1 MARRHDSLIPL
12 SREHHTALV
21 LALRIERE
29 VPDGEESALKAVY
42 DTLIAFWAQGLL
54 PHFRAENECLLARL
68 VRHIEPEHELVLRTH
83 RDHLGIEALVA
94 SMRDTE
100 DLTERRRLL
109 REFAGKMR
117 THIRWEDDVLF
128 DKSEAMLMEVELGR
142 LAEDISDRV
151 GDGNAWE
158 HRVWPGWGR
167 GEPEDR

>member
-21 LALRIERE
+21 MAMRIDRE
-29 VPDGEESALKAVY
+29 VPDGDTAAVAAVY

-68 VRHIEPEHELVLRTH
+68 VRHVDAEDERIVRTQ

-94 SMRDTE
+94 AMRDTN
-100 DLTERRRLL
+100 DLDDRRRLL
-109 REFAGKMR
+109 LDFAARIRG
-117 THIRWEDDVLF
+117 HIRWEEDVLF
-128 DKSEAMLMEVELGR
+128 SDAESLLTGEEIARLG
-142 LAEDISDRV
+142 EDVSDRV

-158 HRVWPGWGR
+158 RKVWPGFGR
-167 GEPEDR
+167 EAAPQP